1 VKPTNGSFIFK
12 LFSKGCQL
20 KIKLATHFPKLE
32 TDPSFYYSGGV
43 SNRGK
48 GLHAISPSLPAVITT
63 RFGLEVLHLL
73 HTHRSLQ
80 ALKKYMASTDK
91 LTHAGIAAGVKNI
104 RACNCSKNFE
114 RKYTQQSLL
123 FLSNTYFGF
132 DSHWMKLKKR

>member
-1 VKPTNGSFIFK
+1 MSIKNQIGHT
-12 LFSKGCQL
+12 FSKIGDGPQFL
-20 KIKLATHFPKLE
+20 LF
-32 TDPSFYYSGGV
+32 GGV

-63 RFGLEVLHLL
+63 RFGLEVLHLV